1 MKVIILFVICQTLC
15 TVCIHDSFPLE
26 VENKSGGKY
35 HLLLNTSLR
44 LIVNKYR
51 EGIVK
56 RTLKRKLNSA

>member
-1 MKVIILFVICQTLC
+1 MKVIILFVICKILC
-15 TVCIHDSFPLE
+15 TVCIHDSFSLE
-26 VENKSGGKY
+26 VENKLGGKY
-35 HLLLNTSLR
+35 HLLLHTSLR